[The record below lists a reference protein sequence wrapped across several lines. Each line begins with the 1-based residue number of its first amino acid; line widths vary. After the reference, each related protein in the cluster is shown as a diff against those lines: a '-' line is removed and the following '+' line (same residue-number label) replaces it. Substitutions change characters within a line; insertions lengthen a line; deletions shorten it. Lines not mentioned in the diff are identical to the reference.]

1 MLLTYRAMAS
11 SSPRGALGRN
21 HDGLV
26 CSHGRH
32 ATPALLRAKARRAE
46 ARFVPGQ
53 ARTQLRKNVTDSD
66 VAVAK
71 PTFANAVVSKIMT
84 YNVAHVTAD
93 PEIQLLNRLGGLFTA
108 SLSLNDNI
116 DAMLSA
122 TSQMVQFDAATV
134 FLLNEGSRELTAC
147 ATYPHK
153 DEVPHIARFVLGEG
167 ILGYAVEQLETLNI
181 ADATLDPRFKIL
193 DQSRSPRA
201 LMVQPLATPQRVVGA
216 MTISRQRVDP
226 FTELDAAILKVI
238 TNQAA
243 IAIENGRLYEQLQ
256 GHLGEL
262 ETANAQ
268 IAEVSRLKSEF
279 LANMSHELRTP
290 LNAILGF
297 SELLRDD
304 LAGKITEKQRKD
316 CLDNIYNSGRHLL
329 SLINDVLDLTKI
341 EAGRM
346 DLVYEE
352 FGVESATREVLNVL
366 RSLAIKKDIEITSS
380 VEPSDALL
388 IADKNKFKQV
398 LYNLLSNAI
407 KFTPPSGKVTV
418 QARAQDQLLKISVQD
433 SGIGIPK
440 DFQHKI
446 FGAFYQVQ
454 SASNREYPGTGLGL
468 ALTKKLV
475 ELHGG
480 SIGFDSADGHGTTF
494 TVELPLRPGP
504 SKRNRVLVVE
514 DNPSNL
520 DLARMVLEG
529 NGFAVDTASNGQEGL
544 EKARHLRPDLILMDM
559 QLPGVDGLAVTRQL
573 KADPATANIKVVAL
587 TANALKGS
595 EEQALAAGCSGYIAK
610 PIELKKFMLQVTNF
624 LEKE

>member
-1 MLLTYRAMAS
+1 MS
-11 SSPRGALGRN
+11 
-21 HDGLV
+21 
-26 CSHGRH
+26 
-32 ATPALLRAKARRAE
+32 
-46 ARFVPGQ
+46 
-53 ARTQLRKNVTDSD
+53 KN
-66 VAVAK
+66 
-71 PTFANAVVSKIMT
+71 MT

-93 PEIQLLNRLGGLFTA
+93 PEIQLLNRLGGLFTS
-108 SLSLNDNI
+108 SLSLNENI
-116 DAMLSA
+116 EAMLAA
-122 TSQMVQFDAATV
+122 TSQMMQFDAATV

-147 ATYPHK
+147 ATYPHQ
-153 DEVPHIARFVLGEG
+153 DMVPHIAHFVLGEG

-181 ADATLDPRFKIL
+181 TDATLDPRFKIL
-193 DQSRSPRA
+193 DQSRSPRS

-226 FTELDAAILKVI
+226 FTELDVAILRVI

-243 IAIENGRLYEQLQ
+243 IAIDNGRLYEQLQ
-256 GHLGEL
+256 AHLGEL

-352 FGVESATREVLNVL
+352 FGVESAVREVLNVL
-366 RSLAIKKDIEITSS
+366 RSLAIKKDIEIASI
-380 VEPSDALL
+380 VEPSDTIL

-407 KFTPPSGKVTV
+407 KFTPPSGRVTV
-418 QARAQDQLLKISVQD
+418 QARAEDQLLRIAVQD
-433 SGIGIPK
+433 SGIGIAK
-440 DFQHKI
+440 ELQHKI

-480 SIGFDSADGHGTTF
+480 SIDFESADEQGTTF
-494 TVELPLRPGP
+494 TVQLPLRPGP

-573 KADPATANIKVVAL
+573 KADPATADIKVVAL

>member
-1 MLLTYRAMAS
+1 
-11 SSPRGALGRN
+11 
-21 HDGLV
+21 
-26 CSHGRH
+26 
-32 ATPALLRAKARRAE
+32 
-46 ARFVPGQ
+46 
-53 ARTQLRKNVTDSD
+53 
-66 VAVAK
+66 
-71 PTFANAVVSKIMT
+71 MT

-108 SLSLNDNI
+108 SLSLNENI
-116 DAMLSA
+116 EAMLTA

-153 DEVPHIARFVLGEG
+153 DMVPHIARFVLGDG

-181 ADATLDPRFKIL
+181 ADATRDPRFKIL
-193 DQSRSPRA
+193 DQSRSPRS

-238 TNQAA
+238 TNQAS
-243 IAIENGRLYEQLQ
+243 IAIDNGRLYEQLQ
-256 GHLGEL
+256 AHLGEL

-352 FGVESATREVLNVL
+352 FGVESAVREVLNVL
-366 RSLAIKKDIEITSS
+366 RSLAIKKDIDVTST
-380 VEPSDALL
+380 VEPTDALL

-407 KFTPPSGKVTV
+407 KFTPPSGDVVLGAK
-418 QARAQDQLLKISVQD
+418 ANEELLTLSFQD
-433 SGIGIPK
+433 SGIGIAK
-440 DFQHKI
+440 ELQHKI

-480 SIGFDSADGHGTTF
+480 SIDFQSAPGQGTIF
-494 TVELPLRPGP
+494 TVQLPLKPGP

-595 EEQALAAGCSGYIAK
+595 EEQALAAGCAGYIAK

>member
-1 MLLTYRAMAS
+1 
-11 SSPRGALGRN
+11 
-21 HDGLV
+21 
-26 CSHGRH
+26 
-32 ATPALLRAKARRAE
+32 
-46 ARFVPGQ
+46 
-53 ARTQLRKNVTDSD
+53 
-66 VAVAK
+66 
-71 PTFANAVVSKIMT
+71 MT
-84 YNVAHVTAD
+84 YNVAHVSAD
-93 PEIQLLNRLGGLFTA
+93 PEIELLNRLGGLFTG

-116 DAMLSA
+116 EAMLRA
-122 TSQMVQFDAATV
+122 TSQMVAFDAATV
-134 FLLNEGSRELTAC
+134 FLLNQDGRELTAI
-147 ATYPHK
+147 ATYPHR
-153 DEVPHIARFVLGEG
+153 DEVPHIARFTIGEG
-167 ILGYAVEQLETLNI
+167 ILGFAVQQQTTLNVL
-181 ADATLDPRFKIL
+181 DATQDPRFKML
-193 DQSRSPRA
+193 DQSRPPRS
-201 LMVQPLATPQRVVGA
+201 LLVQPLATPQRLVGA
-216 MTISRQRVDP
+216 MTLSRQRVDP

-243 IAIENGRLYEQLQ
+243 IAIDNGRLYEQLEA
-256 GHLGEL
+256 HLEEL
-262 ETANAQ
+262 EAANAQ

-304 LAGKITEKQRKD
+304 LAGKITDKQRRD
-316 CLDNIYNSGRHLL
+316 CLDNIYTSGRHLL

-352 FGVESATREVLNVL
+352 FALESAFREVLNVIHA
-366 RSLAIKKDIEITSS
+366 LAMKKDIEITSA
-380 VEPSDALL
+380 VEPPGLALV
-388 IADKNKFKQV
+388 ADKNKIKQI

-407 KFTPPSGKVTV
+407 KFTSHGGRV
-418 QARAQDQLLKISVQD
+418 QLRADRLGEDSLRIQVQD
-433 SGIGIPK
+433 SGIGIAK
-440 DFQHKI
+440 ELQHKI

-468 ALTKKLV
+468 ALTKRLL

-480 SIGFDSADGHGTTF
+480 SIDFQSTPGQGTTF
-494 TVELPLRPGP
+494 SAVLPLKPGP
-504 SKRNRVLVVE
+504 SKGNRVLVVE

-529 NGFAVDTASNGQEGL
+529 NGLVVDTAASGQEGL

-559 QLPGVDGLAVTRQL
+559 QLPGVDGLAVTREL
-573 KADPATANIKVVAL
+573 KADPATAHIKVVAL

>member
-1 MLLTYRAMAS
+1 
-11 SSPRGALGRN
+11 
-21 HDGLV
+21 
-26 CSHGRH
+26 
-32 ATPALLRAKARRAE
+32 
-46 ARFVPGQ
+46 
-53 ARTQLRKNVTDSD
+53 
-66 VAVAK
+66 
-71 PTFANAVVSKIMT
+71 
-84 YNVAHVTAD
+84 
-93 PEIQLLNRLGGLFTA
+93 
-108 SLSLNDNI
+108 
-116 DAMLSA
+116 
-122 TSQMVQFDAATV
+122 
-134 FLLNEGSRELTAC
+134 
-147 ATYPHK
+147 
-153 DEVPHIARFVLGEG
+153 
-167 ILGYAVEQLETLNI
+167 
-181 ADATLDPRFKIL
+181 
-193 DQSRSPRA
+193 
-201 LMVQPLATPQRVVGA
+201 
-216 MTISRQRVDP
+216 MTISREQVDP

-238 TNQAA
+238 VNQAS

-256 GHLGEL
+256 DHAGEL
-262 ETANAQ
+262 EIANAQ

-304 LAGKITEKQRKD
+304 LAGKISEKQRFD
-316 CLDNIYNSGRHLL
+316 CLDNIHNSGRHLL
-329 SLINDVLDLTKI
+329 SLINDILDLTKI

-352 FGVESATREVLNVL
+352 FGVDSALREVLNVV
-366 RSLAIKKDIEITSS
+366 RSLAMKKEIDISS
-380 VEPSDALL
+380 TIEPQTALL
-388 IADKNKFKQV
+388 IADKNKFKQI

-407 KFTPPSGKVTV
+407 KFTPPDGAVEVRATAAGDGLVVTV
-418 QARAQDQLLKISVQD
+418 KD

-440 DFQHKI
+440 EQQHKI

-475 ELHGG
+475 EMHGG
-480 SIGFDSADGHGTTF
+480 TIEFDSETGEGTTF
-494 TVELPLRPGP
+494 TVEMPLKPGP

-529 NGFAVDTASNGQEGL
+529 NGFSVDTASNGTEGL
-544 EKARHLRPDLILMDM
+544 EKARHLQPDLILMDM

-573 KADPATANIKVVAL
+573 KADPATASIKVVAL

>member
-1 MLLTYRAMAS
+1 
-11 SSPRGALGRN
+11 
-21 HDGLV
+21 
-26 CSHGRH
+26 
-32 ATPALLRAKARRAE
+32 
-46 ARFVPGQ
+46 
-53 ARTQLRKNVTDSD
+53 
-66 VAVAK
+66 
-71 PTFANAVVSKIMT
+71 
-84 YNVAHVTAD
+84 
-93 PEIQLLNRLGGLFTA
+93 
-108 SLSLNDNI
+108 
-116 DAMLSA
+116 
-122 TSQMVQFDAATV
+122 
-134 FLLNEGSRELTAC
+134 
-147 ATYPHK
+147 
-153 DEVPHIARFVLGEG
+153 
-167 ILGYAVEQLETLNI
+167 
-181 ADATLDPRFKIL
+181 
-193 DQSRSPRA
+193 
-201 LMVQPLATPQRVVGA
+201 MVQPLATPQRVVGA
-216 MTISRQRVDP
+216 MTISRERVDP

-238 TNQAA
+238 VNQAS

-256 GHLGEL
+256 DHLGEL
-262 ETANAQ
+262 EVANAQ

-304 LAGKITEKQRKD
+304 LAGKISDKQRHD
-316 CLDNIYNSGRHLL
+316 CLDNIHNSGKHLL
-329 SLINDVLDLTKI
+329 SLINDILDLTKI

-352 FGVESATREVLNVL
+352 FGVESAVREVLNVV
-366 RSLAIKKDIEITSS
+366 RSLAMKKDIQIISTI
-380 VEPSDALL
+380 EPQGALL
-388 IADKNKFKQV
+388 IADKNKVKQV

-407 KFTPPSGKVTV
+407 KFTPPDGKVEV
-418 QARAQDQLLKISVQD
+418 QAAAAQDTLTITVKD

-440 DFQHKI
+440 DLQHKI

-475 ELHGG
+475 ELHQGT
-480 SIGFDSADGHGTTF
+480 IEFDSRPGEGTTF
-494 TVELPLRPGP
+494 TVALPLRPGP
-504 SKRNRVLVVE
+504 SRRNRVLVVE

-529 NGFAVDTASNGQEGL
+529 NGFSVDTASNGTEGL
-544 EKARHLRPDLILMDM
+544 EKARHLQPDLILMDM

>member
-1 MLLTYRAMAS
+1 
-11 SSPRGALGRN
+11 
-21 HDGLV
+21 
-26 CSHGRH
+26 
-32 ATPALLRAKARRAE
+32 
-46 ARFVPGQ
+46 
-53 ARTQLRKNVTDSD
+53 
-66 VAVAK
+66 
-71 PTFANAVVSKIMT
+71 MT
-84 YNVAHVTAD
+84 YNVARVTAD

-108 SLSLNDNI
+108 SLSLNENI
-116 DAMLSA
+116 EAMLRA

-134 FLLNEGSRELTAC
+134 FLLSEAGRELTAT
-147 ATYPHK
+147 ATYPHR
-153 DEVPHIARFVLGEG
+153 DQVPHIARFVLGEG

-181 ADATLDPRFKIL
+181 EDATLDPRFKML
-193 DQSRSPRA
+193 DQSRSPRS
-201 LMVQPLATPQRVVGA
+201 LMIQPLATPQRVIGA

-238 TNQAA
+238 NNQAS

-256 GHLGEL
+256 AHLGEL

-316 CLDNIYNSGRHLL
+316 CLDNIYTSGRHLL

-352 FGVESATREVLNVL
+352 FGVESGIREVLNVL
-366 RSLAIKKDIEITSS
+366 HSLAIKKDIEIAAT
-380 VEPSDALL
+380 VEPQDALL

-407 KFTPPSGKVTV
+407 KFTPPSGRIVV
-418 QARAQDQLLKISVQD
+418 AARTDGNSLTITVQD
-433 SGIGIPK
+433 SGIGIATEL
-440 DFQHKI
+440 QHKI

-454 SASNREYPGTGLGL
+454 SSSSREYPGTGLGL

-480 SIGFDSADGHGTTF
+480 SIAFESAPGQGTTF
-494 TVELPLRPGP
+494 TVQIPLRPGP

-573 KADPATANIKVVAL
+573 KADPATASIKVVAL

>member
-1 MLLTYRAMAS
+1 
-11 SSPRGALGRN
+11 
-21 HDGLV
+21 
-26 CSHGRH
+26 
-32 ATPALLRAKARRAE
+32 
-46 ARFVPGQ
+46 
-53 ARTQLRKNVTDSD
+53 
-66 VAVAK
+66 
-71 PTFANAVVSKIMT
+71 MT
-84 YNVAHVTAD
+84 YNPAHVSAD
-93 PEIQLLNRLGGLFTA
+93 PEIQLLNRLGGLFSA
-108 SLSLNDNI
+108 SLSLNENI
-116 DAMLSA
+116 EAMLRA
-122 TSQMVQFDAATV
+122 TSQMVQFDNATV
-134 FLLNEGSRELTAC
+134 FLLNEGSKALTAC
-147 ATYPHK
+147 ATFPHR
-153 DEVPHIARFVLGEG
+153 DEVPHIARFVMGEG

-181 ADATLDPRFKIL
+181 TDATLDPRFKML
-193 DQSRSPRA
+193 DQSRSPRS

-216 MTISRQRVDP
+216 MTISRERVDP

-238 TNQAA
+238 VNQAS

-256 GHLGEL
+256 DHAGEL
-262 ETANAQ
+262 EIANAQ

-304 LAGKITEKQRKD
+304 LAGKISEKQRFD
-316 CLDNIYNSGRHLL
+316 CLDNIHNSGRHLL
-329 SLINDVLDLTKI
+329 SLINDILDLTKI

-352 FGVESATREVLNVL
+352 FGVDSAVREVLNVV
-366 RSLAIKKDIEITSS
+366 RSLAMRKEIDISS
-380 VEPSDALL
+380 TVEPQTALL

-407 KFTPPSGKVTV
+407 KFTPPDGAVEVRATVAGDTLVVTV
-418 QARAQDQLLKISVQD
+418 KD

-440 DFQHKI
+440 EQQHKI

-468 ALTKKLV
+468 ALTRKLV

-480 SIGFDSADGHGTTF
+480 VIDFDSQAGQGTTF
-494 TVELPLRPGP
+494 KVELPLRPGP

-529 NGFAVDTASNGQEGL
+529 NGFSVDTASNGVEGL
-544 EKARHLRPDLILMDM
+544 EKARHLQPDLILMDM

-573 KADPATANIKVVAL
+573 KADPATASIKVVAL

>member
-1 MLLTYRAMAS
+1 
-11 SSPRGALGRN
+11 
-21 HDGLV
+21 
-26 CSHGRH
+26 
-32 ATPALLRAKARRAE
+32 
-46 ARFVPGQ
+46 
-53 ARTQLRKNVTDSD
+53 
-66 VAVAK
+66 
-71 PTFANAVVSKIMT
+71 MT
-84 YNVAHVTAD
+84 YNVGHVTAD
-93 PEIQLLNRLGGLFTA
+93 PEIQLLNRLGGLFSA
-108 SLSLNDNI
+108 SLSLNENI
-116 DAMLSA
+116 EAMLRA

-134 FLLNEGSRELTAC
+134 FLLNEGSRELTAT
-147 ATYPHK
+147 ATYPHR
-153 DEVPHIARFVLGEG
+153 DMVPHIARFVLGDG

-181 ADATLDPRFKIL
+181 ADATLD
-193 DQSRSPRA
+193 
-201 LMVQPLATPQRVVGA
+201 
-216 MTISRQRVDP
+216 
-226 FTELDAAILKVI
+226 
-238 TNQAA
+238 
-243 IAIENGRLYEQLQ
+243 
-256 GHLGEL
+256 
-262 ETANAQ
+262 
-268 IAEVSRLKSEF
+268 
-279 LANMSHELRTP
+279 
-290 LNAILGF
+290 AILGF

-304 LAGKITEKQRKD
+304 LAGKISEKQRKD
-316 CLDNIYNSGRHLL
+316 CLDNIYNSGKHLL
-329 SLINDVLDLTKI
+329 SLINDVLDLTKV

-352 FGVESATREVLNVL
+352 FGVDSAVREVLNVV
-366 RSLAIKKDIEITSS
+366 RSLAMKKDIEIASA
-380 VEPSDALL
+380 VEPLDALL

-407 KFTPPSGKVTV
+407 KFTPPSGKVGLKAAV
-418 QARAQDQLLKISVQD
+418 QGEALRISVKD

-440 DFQHKI
+440 DVQHKI

-454 SASNREYPGTGLGL
+454 SASNWEYPGTGLGL

-480 SIGFDSADGHGTTF
+480 TIDFESAPDQGTVF
-494 TVELPLRPGP
+494 TVEFPLRPGP

-559 QLPGVDGLAVTRQL
+559 QLTGVDGLAVTRQL
-573 KADPATANIKVVAL
+573 KADPATRSIKVVAL

>member
-1 MLLTYRAMAS
+1 MS
-11 SSPRGALGRN
+11 
-21 HDGLV
+21 
-26 CSHGRH
+26 
-32 ATPALLRAKARRAE
+32 
-46 ARFVPGQ
+46 
-53 ARTQLRKNVTDSD
+53 
-66 VAVAK
+66 
-71 PTFANAVVSKIMT
+71 
-84 YNVAHVTAD
+84 YNPAHVSAD

-108 SLSLNDNI
+108 SLSLNENI
-116 DAMLSA
+116 EAMLRA
-122 TSQMVQFDAATV
+122 TSQMVQFDNATV
-134 FLLNEGSRELTAC
+134 FLLNEGSKELTAC
-147 ATYPHK
+147 ATFPHQ
-153 DEVPHIARFVLGEG
+153 DEVPHIARFVMGEG

-181 ADATLDPRFKIL
+181 TDATLDPRFKSL
-193 DQSRSPRA
+193 NQSRAPRS

-216 MTISRQRVDP
+216 MTISRERVDP

-238 TNQAA
+238 TNQAS

-256 GHLGEL
+256 DHLGDL
-262 ETANAQ
+262 EVANAQ

-304 LAGKITEKQRKD
+304 LAGKITEKQRHD
-316 CLDNIYNSGRHLL
+316 CLDNIHNSGRHLL
-329 SLINDVLDLTKI
+329 SLINDILDLTKI

-352 FGVESATREVLNVL
+352 FGIESAVREVLNVV
-366 RSLAIKKDIEITSS
+366 RSLAMKKDIEISAV
-380 VEPSDALL
+380 VEPPTSLVV
-388 IADKNKFKQV
+388 ADKNKFKQI

-407 KFTPPSGKVTV
+407 KFTPPSGKVVVLATAADEALQITV
-418 QARAQDQLLKISVQD
+418 HD
-433 SGIGIPK
+433 SGIGIAK
-440 DFQHKI
+440 ELQHKI

-475 ELHGG
+475 EMHGG
-480 SIGFDSADGHGTTF
+480 TIEFDSETGEGTTF
-494 TVELPLRPGP
+494 TVEMPLKPGP

-529 NGFAVDTASNGQEGL
+529 NGFAVDTASNGTEGL
-544 EKARHLRPDLILMDM
+544 EKARHLQPDLILMDM

-573 KADPATANIKVVAL
+573 KADPTTAKIKVVAL

>member
-1 MLLTYRAMAS
+1 
-11 SSPRGALGRN
+11 
-21 HDGLV
+21 
-26 CSHGRH
+26 
-32 ATPALLRAKARRAE
+32 
-46 ARFVPGQ
+46 
-53 ARTQLRKNVTDSD
+53 
-66 VAVAK
+66 
-71 PTFANAVVSKIMT
+71 MT
-84 YNVAHVTAD
+84 YNLAHVTAD
-93 PEIQLLNRLGGLFTA
+93 PEIQLLNRLGGLFTS
-108 SLSLNDNI
+108 SLSLNENI
-116 DAMLSA
+116 EAMLSA
-122 TSQMVQFDAATV
+122 TSRMVEFDAATV

-147 ATYPHK
+147 ATYPHS
-153 DEVPHIARFVLGEG
+153 DMVPHIARFVLGEG

-181 ADATLDPRFKIL
+181 ADATQDPRFKIL

-243 IAIENGRLYEQLQ
+243 IAIDNGRLYEQLQ
-256 GHLGEL
+256 AHLGEL

-352 FGVESATREVLNVL
+352 VPVESALREVLNVVKGLATKKEIDL
-366 RSLAIKKDIEITSS
+366 RSS
-380 VEPSDALL
+380 VEPADLLL
-388 IADKNKFKQV
+388 IADKNKIKQI

-407 KFTPPSGKVTV
+407 KFTPPGGRALVEGR
-418 QARAQDQLLKISVQD
+418 QADGRLQIKVQD

-440 DFQHKI
+440 ELQHKI

-454 SASNREYPGTGLGL
+454 SSASREYPGTGLGL

-480 SIGFDSADGHGTTF
+480 SISFDSAERQGTTF
-494 TVELPLRPGP
+494 TVSLPLRPAP
-504 SKRNRVLVVE
+504 SKRSRVLVVE
-514 DNPSNL
+514 DNPSNR

-529 NGFAVDTASNGQEGL
+529 SGLFVETAATGQEGL
-544 EKARHLRPDLILMDM
+544 EKARHLRPDLIMMDM
-559 QLPGVDGLAVTRQL
+559 ALPGVDGLGVPRQL
-573 KADPATANIKVVAL
+573 KADPATAQIKVVAL
-587 TANALKGS
+587 TANALKGT

-610 PIELKKFMLQVTNF
+610 PIELKKFMVQVTNF

>member
-1 MLLTYRAMAS
+1 
-11 SSPRGALGRN
+11 
-21 HDGLV
+21 
-26 CSHGRH
+26 
-32 ATPALLRAKARRAE
+32 
-46 ARFVPGQ
+46 
-53 ARTQLRKNVTDSD
+53 
-66 VAVAK
+66 
-71 PTFANAVVSKIMT
+71 MT
-84 YNVAHVTAD
+84 YNPAHVSAD
-93 PEIQLLNRLGGLFTA
+93 PEIQLLNRLGGLFSA
-108 SLSLNDNI
+108 SLSLNENI
-116 DAMLSA
+116 EAMLRA
-122 TSQMVQFDAATV
+122 TSQMVQFDNATV
-134 FLLNEGSRELTAC
+134 FLLNEGSKELTAC
-147 ATYPHK
+147 ATFPHR
-153 DEVPHIARFVLGEG
+153 DEVPHIARFVMGEG

-181 ADATLDPRFKIL
+181 TDATLDPRFKIL
-193 DQSRSPRA
+193 DQSRSPRS

-216 MTISRQRVDP
+216 MTISREQVDP

-238 TNQAA
+238 VNQAS

-256 GHLGEL
+256 DHAGEL
-262 ETANAQ
+262 ELANAQ

-304 LAGKITEKQRKD
+304 LAGKISEKQRFD
-316 CLDNIYNSGRHLL
+316 CLDNIHNSGRHLL
-329 SLINDVLDLTKI
+329 SLINDILDLTKI

-352 FGVESATREVLNVL
+352 FGVDSATREVLNVV
-366 RSLAIKKDIEITSS
+366 RSLAMKKEIDISS
-380 VEPSDALL
+380 SIEPQTALL
-388 IADKNKFKQV
+388 IADKNKFKQI

-407 KFTPPSGKVTV
+407 KFTPPDGAVEVRATAAGDGLVVTV
-418 QARAQDQLLKISVQD
+418 KD

-440 DFQHKI
+440 EQQHKI

-480 SIGFDSADGHGTTF
+480 VIDFDSQPGQGTTF
-494 TVELPLRPGP
+494 KVELPLRPGP

-529 NGFAVDTASNGQEGL
+529 NGFSVDTASNGTEGL
-544 EKARHLRPDLILMDM
+544 EKARHLQPDLILMDM

-573 KADPATANIKVVAL
+573 KADPATASIKVVAL

>member
-1 MLLTYRAMAS
+1 MDPPSLPAPPLLPNRMLLHDATMA
-11 SSPRGALGRN
+11 RKQAQR
-21 HDGLV
+21 
-26 CSHGRH
+26 
-32 ATPALLRAKARRAE
+32 LR
-46 ARFVPGQ
+46 
-53 ARTQLRKNVTDSD
+53 RKKVTERD
-66 VAVAK
+66 VAVSK
-71 PTFANAVVSKIMT
+71 SPLANAVVSKIMT

-93 PEIQLLNRLGGLFTA
+93 PEIQLLNRLGGLFTS
-108 SLSLNDNI
+108 SLSLNENI
-116 DAMLSA
+116 EAMLRA
-122 TSQMVQFDAATV
+122 TSQMMQFDAATV
-134 FLLNEGSRELTAC
+134 FLLNEGSRELSAC
-147 ATYPHK
+147 ATYPHQ
-153 DEVPHIARFVLGEG
+153 DMVPHIAHFVLGEG

-181 ADATLDPRFKIL
+181 GDATHDPRFKIL
-193 DQSRSPRA
+193 DQSRSPRS
-201 LMVQPLATPQRVVGA
+201 LMVQPLATPQRVFGA

-226 FTELDAAILKVI
+226 FTELDVAILKVI

-243 IAIENGRLYEQLQ
+243 IAIDNGRLYEQLQ
-256 GHLGEL
+256 AHLSEL

-304 LAGKITEKQRKD
+304 IAGQFTETQRQDSLA
-316 CLDNIYNSGRHLL
+316 NIHASGRHLL

-352 FGVESATREVLNVL
+352 FGVESATREVLNVM
-366 RSLAIKKDIEITSS
+366 RSLAMKKDIEIASV
-380 VEPSDALL
+380 VEPSDMLL

-407 KFTPPSGKVTV
+407 KFTPPSGQVAV
-418 QARAQDQLLKISVQD
+418 QARANDQLLSIAVRD
-433 SGIGIPK
+433 SGIGIAREL
-440 DFQHKI
+440 QNKI

-454 SASNREYPGTGLGL
+454 SANNREYPGTGLGL

-480 SIGFDSADGHGTTF
+480 TIDFDSVQGEGTTF
-494 TVELPLRPGP
+494 TVRLPLRPGP
-504 SKRNRVLVVE
+504 SKHNRVLVVE

-529 NGFAVDTASNGQEGL
+529 NGLTVDTAATGLEGL

-573 KADPATANIKVVAL
+573 KSDPATADIKVVAL

-595 EEQALAAGCSGYIAK
+595 EEEAIAAGSSGDMAK
-610 PIELKKFMLQVTNF
+610 QIELKNDMWQVTNVRD
-624 LEKE
+624 KKQKP

>member
-1 MLLTYRAMAS
+1 MS
-11 SSPRGALGRN
+11 
-21 HDGLV
+21 
-26 CSHGRH
+26 
-32 ATPALLRAKARRAE
+32 
-46 ARFVPGQ
+46 
-53 ARTQLRKNVTDSD
+53 
-66 VAVAK
+66 AV
-71 PTFANAVVSKIMT
+71 
-84 YNVAHVTAD
+84 
-93 PEIQLLNRLGGLFTA
+93 PEIQLLNRLGGLFSD
-108 SLSLNDNI
+108 SLSLNENI
-116 DAMLSA
+116 EAMLRA
-122 TSQMVQFDAATV
+122 TSQMVQFDNATV
-134 FLLNEGSRELTAC
+134 FLLNEGSKELTAC
-147 ATYPHK
+147 ATYPHRT
-153 DEVPHIARFVLGEG
+153 EVPHIARFVMGEG

-181 ADATLDPRFKIL
+181 TDATLDPRFKIL
-193 DQSRSPRA
+193 DQSRSPRS
-201 LMVQPLATPQRVVGA
+201 LMVQPLATPNRVVGA
-216 MTISRQRVDP
+216 MTISRERVDP

-238 TNQAA
+238 VNQAS

-256 GHLGEL
+256 DHLGEL
-262 ETANAQ
+262 EIANAQ

-304 LAGKITEKQRKD
+304 LAGKISDKQRHD

-329 SLINDVLDLTKI
+329 SLINDLLDLTKI

-352 FGVESATREVLNVL
+352 FGVDSALREVLNVV
-366 RSLAIKKDIEITSS
+366 RSLGMKKDIQISS
-380 VEPSDALL
+380 AIEPVTVLL

-407 KFTPPSGKVTV
+407 KFTPPNGTVEVRAAATDETLRVTV
-418 QARAQDQLLKISVQD
+418 KD

-440 DFQHKI
+440 ELQHKI

-454 SASNREYPGTGLGL
+454 SAINREYPGTGLGL
-468 ALTKKLV
+468 ALTKKLL
-475 ELHGG
+475 ELHQGT
-480 SIGFDSADGHGTTF
+480 IDFDSKAGEGTTF
-494 TVELPLRPGP
+494 TVVLPLRPAP

-529 NGFAVDTASNGQEGL
+529 NGFAVDTASNGTEGL
-544 EKARHLRPDLILMDM
+544 EKARHLQPDLILMDM
-559 QLPGVDGLAVTRQL
+559 QLPGVDGLEVTRQL
-573 KADPATANIKVVAL
+573 KADPATAGIKVVAL

>member
-1 MLLTYRAMAS
+1 MSKNLLYN
-11 SSPRGALGRN
+11 GA
-21 HDGLV
+21 
-26 CSHGRH
+26 
-32 ATPALLRAKARRAE
+32 P
-46 ARFVPGQ
+46 
-53 ARTQLRKNVTDSD
+53 
-66 VAVAK
+66 
-71 PTFANAVVSKIMT
+71 
-84 YNVAHVTAD
+84 VTAD

-108 SLSLNDNI
+108 SLSLNENI
-116 DAMLSA
+116 EAMLRA

-181 ADATLDPRFKIL
+181 VDATLDPRFKIL
-193 DQSRSPRA
+193 DQSRSPRS

-216 MTISRQRVDP
+216 MTLSRQRVDP

-243 IAIENGRLYEQLQ
+243 IAIDNGRLYEQLQ
-256 GHLGEL
+256 AHLGEL

-304 LAGKITEKQRKD
+304 LAGKFTEKQRQD
-316 CLDNIYNSGRHLL
+316 CLSNIHNSGKHLL

-352 FGVESATREVLNVL
+352 FGVESGVREVMNVV
-366 RSLAIKKDIEITSS
+366 RSLAVKKDIEVSSS
-380 VEPSDALL
+380 VEPQDALL
-388 IADKNKFKQV
+388 IADKNKFKQI

-407 KFTPPSGKVTV
+407 KFTPPSGAVV
-418 QARAQDQLLKISVQD
+418 LQARAAEGSLTLAVRD
-433 SGIGIPK
+433 SGIGIPREL
-440 DFQHKI
+440 QHKI

-480 SIGFDSADGHGTTF
+480 TIDFDSLQGKGTTF
-494 TVELPLRPGP
+494 TVVLPLKPGP

-529 NGFAVDTASNGQEGL
+529 NGLTVDTAANGQEGL

-573 KADPATANIKVVAL
+573 KADPATADIKVVAL

-595 EEQALAAGCSGYIAK
+595 EEEALAAGCSGYIAK

>member
-1 MLLTYRAMAS
+1 M
-11 SSPRGALGRN
+11 
-21 HDGLV
+21 
-26 CSHGRH
+26 
-32 ATPALLRAKARRAE
+32 
-46 ARFVPGQ
+46 
-53 ARTQLRKNVTDSD
+53 
-66 VAVAK
+66 
-71 PTFANAVVSKIMT
+71 SKIMT

-93 PEIQLLNRLGGLFTA
+93 PEIQLLNRLGGLFTS
-108 SLSLNDNI
+108 SLSLNENI
-116 DAMLSA
+116 EAMLRA
-122 TSQMVQFDAATV
+122 TSQMMQFDAATV
-134 FLLNEGSRELTAC
+134 FLLNEGSRELSAC
-147 ATYPHK
+147 ATYPHQ
-153 DEVPHIARFVLGEG
+153 DMVPHIAHFVLGEG

-181 ADATLDPRFKIL
+181 GDATHDPRFKIL
-193 DQSRSPRA
+193 DQSRSPRS

-226 FTELDAAILKVI
+226 FTELDVAILKVI

-243 IAIENGRLYEQLQ
+243 IALDNGRLYEQLQ
-256 GHLGEL
+256 AHLDEL
-262 ETANAQ
+262 EMANAQ

-316 CLDNIYNSGRHLL
+316 CLDNIHNSGRHLL

-366 RSLAIKKDIEITSS
+366 RSLAIKKDIEIASV
-380 VEPSDALL
+380 VEPSDMLL

-407 KFTPPSGKVTV
+407 KFTPPSGQVAV
-418 QARAQDQLLKISVQD
+418 QARANDQLLSIAVRD
-433 SGIGIPK
+433 SGIGIAREL
-440 DFQHKI
+440 QNKI

-454 SASNREYPGTGLGL
+454 SANNREYPGTGLGL

-480 SIGFDSADGHGTTF
+480 SIDFESTPGQGTTF
-494 TVELPLRPGP
+494 TVQLPLRPGP

-529 NGFAVDTASNGQEGL
+529 NGFTVDTASNGQEGL

-573 KADPATANIKVVAL
+573 KADPATADIKVVAL

>member
-1 MLLTYRAMAS
+1 
-11 SSPRGALGRN
+11 
-21 HDGLV
+21 
-26 CSHGRH
+26 
-32 ATPALLRAKARRAE
+32 
-46 ARFVPGQ
+46 
-53 ARTQLRKNVTDSD
+53 
-66 VAVAK
+66 
-71 PTFANAVVSKIMT
+71 MT
-84 YNVAHVTAD
+84 YNLAHVTAD
-93 PEIQLLNRLGGLFTA
+93 PEIQLLNRLGGLFTS
-108 SLSLNDNI
+108 SLSLNENI
-116 DAMLSA
+116 EAMLSA
-122 TSQMVQFDAATV
+122 TSRMVEFDAATV

-147 ATYPHK
+147 ATYPHS
-153 DEVPHIARFVLGEG
+153 DMVPHIARFVLGEG

-181 ADATLDPRFKIL
+181 ADATQDPRFKIL

-243 IAIENGRLYEQLQ
+243 IAIDNGRLYEQLQ
-256 GHLGEL
+256 AHLGEL

-304 LAGKITEKQRKD
+304 LAGKITEKQKKD

-352 FGVESATREVLNVL
+352 FGVDSAVREVMNVV
-366 RSLAIKKDIEITSS
+366 RSLAVKKDIEMTTA
-380 VEPSDALL
+380 VDPPDVLL

-407 KFTPPSGKVTV
+407 KFTPPSGKVVLKASADDQSLTLTV
-418 QARAQDQLLKISVQD
+418 RD

-440 DFQHKI
+440 ELQHKI

-454 SASNREYPGTGLGL
+454 SSSSREYPGTGLGL

-480 SIGFDSADGHGTTF
+480 SIGFESVPNQGTTF
-494 TVELPLRPGP
+494 TVQLPLRPGP

-529 NGFAVDTASNGQEGL
+529 NGLTVDTASNGPEGL

-573 KADPATANIKVVAL
+573 KADPATADIKVVAL

-595 EEQALAAGCSGYIAK
+595 EEQALAAGCAGYIAK

>member
-1 MLLTYRAMAS
+1 
-11 SSPRGALGRN
+11 
-21 HDGLV
+21 
-26 CSHGRH
+26 
-32 ATPALLRAKARRAE
+32 
-46 ARFVPGQ
+46 
-53 ARTQLRKNVTDSD
+53 
-66 VAVAK
+66 
-71 PTFANAVVSKIMT
+71 MT
-84 YNVAHVTAD
+84 
-93 PEIQLLNRLGGLFTA
+93 L
-108 SLSLNDNI
+108 
-116 DAMLSA
+116 
-122 TSQMVQFDAATV
+122 
-134 FLLNEGSRELTAC
+134 
-147 ATYPHK
+147 
-153 DEVPHIARFVLGEG
+153 
-167 ILGYAVEQLETLNI
+167 
-181 ADATLDPRFKIL
+181 
-193 DQSRSPRA
+193 
-201 LMVQPLATPQRVVGA
+201 
-216 MTISRQRVDP
+216 SRQRVDP

-256 GHLGEL
+256 AHLGEL

-304 LAGKITEKQRKD
+304 LAGKITEKQRRD

-329 SLINDVLDLTKI
+329 SLINDVLDLTKV

-352 FGVESATREVLNVL
+352 FGVDSAVREVLNVV
-366 RSLAIKKDIEITSS
+366 RSLAMKKDIEIASS
-380 VEPSDALL
+380 VEPLDALL

-407 KFTPPSGKVTV
+407 KFTPPSGKVGL
-418 QARAQDQLLKISVQD
+418 QAIVREQALWITVQD
-433 SGIGIPK
+433 SGIGIPREL
-440 DFQHKI
+440 QHKI

-454 SASNREYPGTGLGL
+454 SANNREYPGTGLGL

-480 SIGFDSADGHGTTF
+480 TIEFDSAPDKGTAF
-494 TVELPLRPGP
+494 TVEFPLRPGP
-504 SKRNRVLVVE
+504 SKRNRILVVE

-529 NGFAVDTASNGQEGL
+529 NGFTVDTAANGQEGL

-573 KADPATANIKVVAL
+573 KADPATASIKVVAL

>member
-1 MLLTYRAMAS
+1 
-11 SSPRGALGRN
+11 
-21 HDGLV
+21 
-26 CSHGRH
+26 
-32 ATPALLRAKARRAE
+32 
-46 ARFVPGQ
+46 
-53 ARTQLRKNVTDSD
+53 
-66 VAVAK
+66 
-71 PTFANAVVSKIMT
+71 MT
-84 YNVAHVTAD
+84 YNVANVATD

-116 DAMLSA
+116 AAMLRA

-134 FLLNEGSRELTAC
+134 FLLNEDGKELTAM

-167 ILGYAVEQLETLNI
+167 IVGWAVQQMTTLNI
-181 ADATLDPRFKIL
+181 ADATRDPRFKML
-193 DQSRSPRA
+193 DQSRSPRSF
-201 LMVQPLATPQRVVGA
+201 MVQPLATPQRVVGA
-216 MTISRQRVDP
+216 MTLSRQRVDP

-256 GHLGEL
+256 AHAKEL
-262 ETANAQ
+262 EVANAQ

-297 SELLRDD
+297 SELLRDE
-304 LAGKITEKQRKD
+304 LAGKITDKQRRD

-352 FGVESATREVLNVL
+352 FGVDSALREVLNVVRGL
-366 RSLAIKKDIEITSS
+366 ATKKEIDLSSL
-380 VEPSDALL
+380 VEPPEALMV
-388 IADKNKFKQV
+388 ADKNKFKQV

-407 KFTPPSGKVTV
+407 KFTPTGGRVLVEARLKDGHATVTV
-418 QARAQDQLLKISVQD
+418 AD
-433 SGIGIPK
+433 SGIGIPREQ
-440 DFQHKI
+440 QHKI

-468 ALTKKLV
+468 ALTKRLV

-480 SIGFDSADGHGTTF
+480 TIEFDSVQGRGTTF
-494 TVELPLRPGP
+494 TVRMPVRPAP
-504 SKRNRVLVVE
+504 SRRNRILVVE

-529 NGFAVDTASNGQEGL
+529 NGLTVDTAANGQEGL

-573 KADPATANIKVVAL
+573 KADPATAHIKVVAL
-587 TANALKGS
+587 TANAMRGS
-595 EEQALAAGCSGYIAK
+595 EEQALAAGCTGYIPK

>member
-1 MLLTYRAMAS
+1 M
-11 SSPRGALGRN
+11 P
-21 HDGLV
+21 
-26 CSHGRH
+26 
-32 ATPALLRAKARRAE
+32 
-46 ARFVPGQ
+46 
-53 ARTQLRKNVTDSD
+53 
-66 VAVAK
+66 
-71 PTFANAVVSKIMT
+71 
-84 YNVAHVTAD
+84 YNVARVTAD

-108 SLSLNDNI
+108 SLSLNENI
-116 DAMLSA
+116 EAMLRA

-134 FLLNEGSRELTAC
+134 FLLGEGGRELTAT
-147 ATYPHK
+147 ATYPHS
-153 DEVPHIARFVLGEG
+153 DEVPHIARFVMGEG
-167 ILGYAVEQLETLNI
+167 ILGYAVEQLETVNI
-181 ADATLDPRFKIL
+181 QDATLDPRFKML
-193 DQSRSPRA
+193 DQSRSPRS
-201 LMVQPLATPQRVVGA
+201 LMIQPLATPQRVVGA

-238 TNQAA
+238 TNQAS
-243 IAIENGRLYEQLQ
+243 IAIDNGRLYEQLQ
-256 GHLGEL
+256 AHLGEL

-304 LAGKITEKQRKD
+304 LAGKITEKQRRD

-352 FGVESATREVLNVL
+352 FGIESAMREVLNVL
-366 RSLAIKKDIEITSS
+366 HSLAIKKEIDITSS
-380 VEPSDALL
+380 VEPQDALL
-388 IADKNKFKQV
+388 AADKNKFKQV

-407 KFTPPSGKVTV
+407 KFTPPAGQVIIR
-418 QARAQDQLLKISVQD
+418 ARASREMLTIAVQD
-433 SGIGIPK
+433 SGIGIDK
-440 DFQHKI
+440 ELQHKI
-446 FGAFYQVQ
+446 FGTFYQVQ
-454 SASNREYPGTGLGL
+454 SATNREYPGTGLGL

-480 SIGFDSADGHGTTF
+480 SIDFESAAGEGTTF
-494 TVELPLRPGP
+494 TVELPLRPTP

-514 DNPSNL
+514 DNASNL

-529 NGFAVDTASNGQEGL
+529 NGFAVDTAATGQEGL

-573 KADPATANIKVVAL
+573 KADPTTADIKVVAL

-595 EEQALAAGCSGYIAK
+595 EEQALAAGCAGYIAK

>member
-1 MLLTYRAMAS
+1 
-11 SSPRGALGRN
+11 
-21 HDGLV
+21 
-26 CSHGRH
+26 
-32 ATPALLRAKARRAE
+32 
-46 ARFVPGQ
+46 
-53 ARTQLRKNVTDSD
+53 
-66 VAVAK
+66 
-71 PTFANAVVSKIMT
+71 MT
-84 YNVAHVTAD
+84 YNPAHVSAD
-93 PEIQLLNRLGGLFTA
+93 PEIQLLNRLGGLFSA
-108 SLSLNDNI
+108 SLSLNENI
-116 DAMLSA
+116 EAMLRA
-122 TSQMVQFDAATV
+122 TSQMVQFDNATV
-134 FLLNEGSRELTAC
+134 FLLNEGSKELTAC
-147 ATYPHK
+147 ATFPHR
-153 DEVPHIARFVLGEG
+153 DEVPHIARFVMGEG

-181 ADATLDPRFKIL
+181 TDATLDPRFKIL
-193 DQSRSPRA
+193 DQSRSPRS

-216 MTISRQRVDP
+216 MTISREQVDP

-238 TNQAA
+238 VNQAS

-256 GHLGEL
+256 DHAGEL
-262 ETANAQ
+262 ELANAQ

-304 LAGKITEKQRKD
+304 LAGKISEKQRFD
-316 CLDNIYNSGRHLL
+316 CLDNIHNSGRHLL
-329 SLINDVLDLTKI
+329 SLINDILDLTKI

-352 FGVESATREVLNVL
+352 FGVDSATREVLNVV
-366 RSLAIKKDIEITSS
+366 RSLAMKKEIDISS
-380 VEPSDALL
+380 SIEPQTALL
-388 IADKNKFKQV
+388 IADKNKFKQI

-407 KFTPPSGKVTV
+407 KFTPPDGAVEVRATAAGAGLVVTV
-418 QARAQDQLLKISVQD
+418 KD

-440 DFQHKI
+440 EQQHKI

-480 SIGFDSADGHGTTF
+480 VIDFDSQPGQGTTF
-494 TVELPLRPGP
+494 KVELPLRPGP

-529 NGFAVDTASNGQEGL
+529 NGFAVDTASNGTEGL
-544 EKARHLRPDLILMDM
+544 EKARHLQPDLILMDM

-573 KADPATANIKVVAL
+573 KADPATASIKVVAL

>member
-1 MLLTYRAMAS
+1 MS
-11 SSPRGALGRN
+11 
-21 HDGLV
+21 
-26 CSHGRH
+26 
-32 ATPALLRAKARRAE
+32 
-46 ARFVPGQ
+46 
-53 ARTQLRKNVTDSD
+53 KNL
-66 VAVAK
+66 
-71 PTFANAVVSKIMT
+71 I

-108 SLSLNDNI
+108 SLSLSENI
-116 DAMLSA
+116 EAMLSA

-153 DEVPHIARFVLGEG
+153 DEVPHIARFVLGDG

-193 DQSRSPRA
+193 DQSRSPRS

-226 FTELDAAILKVI
+226 FTELDVAILKVI

-243 IAIENGRLYEQLQ
+243 IAIDNGRLYEQLQ
-256 GHLGEL
+256 AHLSEL

-304 LAGKITEKQRKD
+304 IAGKFTEKQRQD
-316 CLDNIYNSGRHLL
+316 SLANIHNSGRHLL

-352 FGVESATREVLNVL
+352 FGVDSGVREVLNVV
-366 RSLAIKKDIEITSS
+366 RSLAVKKDIEISSS
-380 VEPSDALL
+380 VEPSDVLL
-388 IADKNKFKQV
+388 IADKNKFKQI

-407 KFTPPSGKVTV
+407 KFTPPTGKVVLEATV
-418 QARAQDQLLKISVQD
+418 PDKVLTLAIKD

-440 DFQHKI
+440 ELQHKI

-480 SIGFDSADGHGTTF
+480 TIDFDSVQGEGTTF
-494 TVELPLRPGP
+494 TVRLPLRPGP
-504 SKRNRVLVVE
+504 SKHNRVLVVE

-529 NGFAVDTASNGQEGL
+529 NGLTVDTAATGLEGL

-573 KADPATANIKVVAL
+573 KADPTTADIKVVAL

-595 EEQALAAGCSGYIAK
+595 EEEAIAAGCSGYIAK

>member
-1 MLLTYRAMAS
+1 
-11 SSPRGALGRN
+11 
-21 HDGLV
+21 
-26 CSHGRH
+26 
-32 ATPALLRAKARRAE
+32 
-46 ARFVPGQ
+46 
-53 ARTQLRKNVTDSD
+53 
-66 VAVAK
+66 
-71 PTFANAVVSKIMT
+71 MT
-84 YNVAHVTAD
+84 YNPAHVSAD
-93 PEIQLLNRLGGLFTA
+93 PEIQLLNRLGGLFSA

-116 DAMLSA
+116 EAMLRA
-122 TSQMVQFDAATV
+122 TSQMVHFDNATV
-134 FLLNEGSRELTAC
+134 FLLNEGSKELTAC
-147 ATYPHK
+147 ATFPHR
-153 DEVPHIARFVLGEG
+153 DEVPHIARFVMGEG

-181 ADATLDPRFKIL
+181 TDATLDPRFKIL
-193 DQSRSPRA
+193 DQSRSPRS

-216 MTISRQRVDP
+216 MTISRQQVDP

-238 TNQAA
+238 VNQAS

-256 GHLGEL
+256 DHAGEL
-262 ETANAQ
+262 EVANAQ

-304 LAGKITEKQRKD
+304 LAGRISEKQRHD
-316 CLDNIYNSGRHLL
+316 CLDNIHNSGRHLL
-329 SLINDVLDLTKI
+329 SLINDILDLTKI

-352 FGVESATREVLNVL
+352 FGVDSATREVLNVV
-366 RSLAIKKDIEITSS
+366 RSLGMKKEIEISS
-380 VEPSDALL
+380 TIEPQNALL
-388 IADKNKFKQV
+388 IADKNKFKQI

-407 KFTPPSGKVTV
+407 KFTPPDGKIAVTATAASGNLVVRVK
-418 QARAQDQLLKISVQD
+418 D

-440 DFQHKI
+440 ELQHKI

-475 ELHGG
+475 EMHGG
-480 SIGFDSADGHGTTF
+480 VIDFDSQPEEGTTF
-494 TVELPLRPGP
+494 KVELPLRPGP

-529 NGFAVDTASNGQEGL
+529 NGFAVDTASNGTEGL
-544 EKARHLRPDLILMDM
+544 EKARHLQPDLILMDM

-573 KADPATANIKVVAL
+573 KADPATASIKVVAL

>member
-1 MLLTYRAMAS
+1 
-11 SSPRGALGRN
+11 
-21 HDGLV
+21 
-26 CSHGRH
+26 
-32 ATPALLRAKARRAE
+32 
-46 ARFVPGQ
+46 
-53 ARTQLRKNVTDSD
+53 
-66 VAVAK
+66 
-71 PTFANAVVSKIMT
+71 MT
-84 YNVAHVTAD
+84 YNPAHVSAD
-93 PEIQLLNRLGGLFTA
+93 PEIQLLNRLGGLFSD
-108 SLSLNDNI
+108 SLSLNENI
-116 DAMLSA
+116 EAMLRA
-122 TSQMVQFDAATV
+122 TSQMVQFDNATV
-134 FLLNEGSRELTAC
+134 FLLNEGSKELTAC
-147 ATYPHK
+147 ATYPHRT
-153 DEVPHIARFVLGEG
+153 EVPHIARFVMGEG

-181 ADATLDPRFKIL
+181 TDATLDPRFKIL
-193 DQSRSPRA
+193 DQSRSPRS
-201 LMVQPLATPQRVVGA
+201 LMVQPLATPNRVVGA
-216 MTISRQRVDP
+216 MTISRERVDP

-238 TNQAA
+238 VNQAS
-243 IAIENGRLYEQLQ
+243 IGIENGRLYEQLQ
-256 GHLGEL
+256 DHLGEL
-262 ETANAQ
+262 EIANAQ

-304 LAGKITEKQRKD
+304 LAGKISDKQRHD
-316 CLDNIYNSGRHLL
+316 CLNNIHNSGRHLL
-329 SLINDVLDLTKI
+329 SLINDLLDLTKI

-352 FGVESATREVLNVL
+352 FGVDSALREVLNVV
-366 RSLAIKKDIEITSS
+366 RSLAMKKDIEISS
-380 VEPSDALL
+380 AIEPPTALL

-407 KFTPPSGKVTV
+407 KFTPPNGIVEVKAAVSGETLLVTV
-418 QARAQDQLLKISVQD
+418 KD

-440 DFQHKI
+440 ELQHKI

-454 SASNREYPGTGLGL
+454 SAINREYPGTGLGL

-475 ELHGG
+475 ELHQGT
-480 SIGFDSADGHGTTF
+480 IDFDSKAEEGTTF
-494 TVELPLRPGP
+494 TVALPLRPAP

-529 NGFAVDTASNGQEGL
+529 NGFAVDTASNGTEGL
-544 EKARHLRPDLILMDM
+544 EKARHLQPDLILMDM
-559 QLPGVDGLAVTRQL
+559 QLPGVDGLEVTRQL
-573 KADPATANIKVVAL
+573 KADPATASIKVVAL